1 MCGELP
7 CARDVASTLNCA
19 DTRDE
24 AFSQLNDLSI
34 SNADFDTHCVTELVQ
49 TLTAY
54 LDIQNQFHRQTIWIS
69 LQSLAEAY
77 PDVVAEHISDVL
89 TAVPH
94 HDDLYLEHLGKL
106 LEPVLEQGVDLSET
120 VNRRYAKSLRQ
131 AESKVCRRVAVD
143 LFRQFGTYEDFKIL
157 EEMAEYETGVRS
169 DRAGEG
175 LEMALDRAVSVL
187 QKGDETAITNSD
199 IVPIIRHVSYTYPSW
214 LEDNVDEL
222 IDLLGKSQA
231 DIAIVALS
239 GIAQGTGLISQTVT
253 DRLVS
258 AVKVDGD
265 TILES
270 GDRDGEELPL
280 RRAEDALEALIE
292 ANKTEECSAYL
303 VSKADEWLT
312 ADSVRLHEHALTQL
326 RVLAERD
333 PDTVQEHVEE
343 ITTIAEGGGEEGSLA
358 GEVLSR
364 YGQAQSDDTVSY
376 LQQLLNAHQEGSVI
390 GYLAKAVNCLQYRP
404 TGETSYQSLSID
416 EAGDRALANVG
427 DTVYEGQ
434 TLPIVWPA
442 YEPRVAVL
450 LALELALR
458 SLDEGSDVIVFSPGG
473 GNHWG
478 NKGDLRD
485 EFANYGLVVSEEF
498 PPVPLPDIVPHAR
511 IDDGSIV
518 PMSDGIADVRVV
530 FSKRFAELQD
540 LDAPDT
546 VLLNLAARTKG
557 TFEEGIDELLEEYED
572 ASISPLYSNYTKHEF
587 EERRAPRYGPPRD
600 LDEADT
606 LPGIDALEAATD
618 RDHNQPEFAGNFSSW
633 FDRATDAQ
641 DIRVVGVDDG
651 GLLEY
656 LEPGYE
662 ASSALREYDEN
673 RAAGRIFS
681 RQLMFER
688 LPVPADRYNEW
699 VRCQRDG
706 YFGPRTL
713 NALIDK
719 LEERA
724 DDIIGR
730 PAIAGKL
737 FETTDALRRAR
748 EHIGKKNP
756 LYEELTNRLEESL
769 ADERRVAVFLPKETW
784 RRAVQEIV
792 TSDGVVTP
800 SDMEDDRVVFVSP
813 DSARD
818 LGHRDQMFVIGP
830 QRPQYAG
837 FYVHPMVDETVVLTY
852 RGKWSWMIERDASRF
867 VESTNAAAPGLDY
880 SPYAPPRVEVDG
892 HAEAEPTTE
901 TEVTETGKSDTL
913 EPGERSSVEPDR
925 APSGEADRKELADLF
940 DQARPIDYQ
949 SGGLSRYD
957 EHERSKVKIET
968 ADGQTF
974 TRRDRVMRRRSSP
987 SSEEDRY
994 HWVSPHSL
1002 REGDQVAI
1010 IDKDVFERRWDEW
1023 LSDVYEEEHGET
1035 STFEDLTIWYESLRD
1050 ILSRLATSSGIED
1063 LTHPEVGRKITSS
1076 VDKIEREPSTVWNW
1090 FESAAEADNC
1100 LGPARD
1106 PSLTIGPRRAEDIA
1120 ALGESFDIEELTGEN
1135 ALRIEESMSRV
1146 RRTNMKQGHDFRA
1159 EVKAEMNSLEDNE
1172 IRDNAATY
1180 EVASVTEL

>member
-1 MCGELP
+1 MCEELP
-7 CARDVASTLNCA
+7 CARVVANTLDSA

-24 AFSQLNDLSI
+24 GFSQLNDLSG
-34 SNADFDTHCVTELVQ
+34 ADFDTQCVAELVQ
-49 TLTAY
+49 TLIGY

-77 PDVVAEHISDVL
+77 PTVVAEHISDVL

-94 HDDLYLEHLGKL
+94 QDDSYIEQLGKVLDPLLEH
-106 LEPVLEQGVDLSET
+106 GVDLSET
-120 VNRRYAKSLRQ
+120 VNRRHANSFRE

-169 DRAGEG
+169 DRAEKG
-175 LEMALDRAVSVL
+175 LEMALDRAVSIL
-187 QKGDETAITNSD
+187 QKGDETAIANSD
-199 IVPIIRHVSYTYPSW
+199 AVPIIRHVSYTYPSR
-214 LEDNVDEL
+214 LEDHVDEL
-222 IDLLGKSQA
+222 FELLGKSQA

-239 GIAQGTGLISQTVT
+239 GIARDTGSISRTVT
-253 DRLVS
+253 DRLEN

-270 GDRDGEELPL
+270 GARDDEGLPL
-280 RRAEDALEALIE
+280 RRAEDALEVLIE
-292 ANKTEECSAYL
+292 ANKSEECSAHL

-333 PDTVQEHVEE
+333 PDTVQEHVKE

-376 LQQLLNAHQEGSVI
+376 LQQLLNAHQEGSVVE
-390 GYLAKAVNCLQYRP
+390 YLANAVNCLQYRL

-416 EAGDRALANVG
+416 EATDRALGNVG
-427 DTVYEGQ
+427 ETVYEGQ

-450 LALELALR
+450 MALELALR
-458 SLDEGSDVIVFSPGG
+458 GLDEGSDVIVFSPGG

-485 EFANYGLVVSEEF
+485 EFANYGLVVSDES

-530 FSKRFAELQD
+530 FSKRFAELQE

-546 VLLNLAARTKG
+546 ILLNLAARTKE
-557 TFEEGIDELLEEYED
+557 TFEEGIDELLDEYED
-572 ASISPLYSNYTKHEF
+572 ASIAPLYSNYTKHEF

-600 LDEADT
+600 LDETDT

-618 RDHNQPEFAGNFSSW
+618 RNHHRPEFVGNFSSW

-641 DIRVVGVDDG
+641 DIRVAGVDDG
-651 GLLEY
+651 GLLKY

-688 LPVPADRYNEW
+688 LPVPADRYDEW
-699 VRCQRDG
+699 VRSQRDG

-713 NALIDK
+713 DALIDK

-748 EHIGKKNP
+748 EHIGEENP
-756 LYEELTNRLEESL
+756 LYEELTDRLEESL
-769 ADERRVAVFLPKETW
+769 ADERRVAVFLPKATW
-784 RRAVQEIV
+784 RRAVQEII
-792 TSDGVVTP
+792 TSDGVVTQ
-800 SDMEDDRVVFVSP
+800 SDIEDDRVVFVSP

-818 LGHRDQMFVIGP
+818 LGDRDQLFVIGP

-867 VESTNAAAPGLDY
+867 VESRNAAAPGLDY
-880 SPYAPPRVEVDG
+880 SPYAPPRVEVDRPV
-892 HAEAEPTTE
+892 EAKPTTE
-901 TEVTETGKSDTL
+901 PEVTETGEPDTV
-913 EPGERSSVEPDR
+913 EPGRASS
-925 APSGEADRKELADLF
+925 GGADRKELADLF

-949 SGGLSRYD
+949 NGGSSRYD
-957 EHERSKVKIET
+957 EHERSKVTIET
-968 ADGQTF
+968 VDGQRF
-974 TRRDRVMRRRSSP
+974 TRRDRVMRQRPNP
-987 SSEEDRY
+987 SAEKDRY
-994 HWVSPHSL
+994 HWVSPHLLS
-1002 REGDQVAI
+1002 EGDQVVI

-1023 LSDVYEEEHGET
+1023 LSNIYEEEHGET
-1035 STFEDLTIWYESLRD
+1035 STFEDLRIWYESLRE
-1050 ILSRLATSSGIED
+1050 ILSRLATSKNIDG
-1063 LTHPEVGRKITSS
+1063 LTHPEVGRKVTSS
-1076 VDKIEREPSTVWNW
+1076 IDQIDREPSTVWNW

-1100 LGPARD
+1100 LEPARD

-1120 ALGESFDIEELTGEN
+1120 ALGEWFDIDELTGEN

-1159 EVKAEMNSLEDNE
+1159 ELKAEMNSLEDNE
-1172 IRDNAATY
+1172 IRDNATTY
-1180 EVASVTEL
+1180 EVTSVTEL